1 MSPTKATERMH
12 NRIHAGATRLR
23 ALPSITADAPPALAH
38 GRFDG
43 CAACTTANATRHTH
57 DSNLY
62 QPSYAGRLIH
72 ADIAG
77 PFVRTHHTGY
87 QYLLVLVDDHTRFKA
102 VHFLKNKAEAPAHV
116 RRFMASFSAL
126 LNKRKDRPTHVI
138 GTLHSDNAGEFLS
151 KEF

>member
-1 MSPTKATERMH
+1 MH

-43 CAACTTANATRHTH
+43 CAACTTANATRHAH
-57 DSNLY
+57 DSTLY

-87 QYLLVLVDDHTRFKA
+87 QYLLVLVDDHT
-102 VHFLKNKAEAPAHV
+102 
-116 RRFMASFSAL
+116 
-126 LNKRKDRPTHVI
+126 
-138 GTLHSDNAGEFLS
+138 
-151 KEF
+151 